1 MGHINGIFNND
12 IMGKVHSITAIIA
25 GCFIISLLFLIIHPF
40 DIRNQGVEDIYHS
53 NEGLIW
59 VIGLAIG
66 IAIAVMTYINGVFQ
80 SELKACALINKE
92 KNAQIVIQNKE
103 IISNQKKS
111 LEAQQDYIAIVSK
124 LNDTINKNSVRDLE
138 TVALLQKIERRVDAN
153 ENKIK
158 RLEKLSA

>member
-1 MGHINGIFNND
+1 MA
-12 IMGKVHSITAIIA
+12 KVHSITAIIA
-25 GCFIISLLFLIIHPF
+25 GFFIIALLFLIIHPF

-59 VIGLAIG
+59 VLGLAIG
-66 IAIAVMTYINGVFQ
+66 TVLAVMTYINGVFQ

-92 KNAQIVIQNKE
+92 KNMLIITQNKE

-124 LNDTINKNSVRDLE
+124 LNETINKNSVRDLE
-138 TVALLQKIERRVDAN
+138 TVALLQKIERRVEIN
-153 ENKIK
+153 ENKINK
-158 RLEKLSA
+158 LEKLSA